1 MVGKQSGREIRPFE
15 TETGEELL
23 FLYPGMRKQDE
34 VFDYEHAQNRLQ
46 TWIYRLLGWLA
57 MFLGYNC
64 VSNLLDI
71 IGMYILRLPPM
82 KVGLVKLFCC
92 SGRYPSNPKSFG
104 LGSDIVTIFI
114 CIIHIFTIHWDW
126 MATLQTR
133 HWIRFAH
140 HVSISISLGSL

>member
-71 IGMYILRLPPM
+71 IGKYLLRLPPM
-82 KVGLVKLFCC
+82 NIF
-92 SGRYPSNPKSFG
+92 RKSQTFVQKFNFDKTRKT
-104 LGSDIVTIFI
+104 LIFSRVF
-114 CIIHIFTIHWDW
+114 HPTF
-126 MATLQTR
+126 
-133 HWIRFAH
+133 F
-140 HVSISISLGSL
+140 

>member
-71 IGMYILRLPPM
+71 IGMYLLRLPHM
-82 KVGLVKLFCC
+82 NIFRKVKLLSKNSILTKPQYFHE
-92 SGRYPSNPKSFG
+92 F
-104 LGSDIVTIFI
+104 FI
-114 CIIHIFTIHWDW
+114 QNFFDNFSREIK
-126 MATLQTR
+126 
-133 HWIRFAH
+133 
-140 HVSISISLGSL
+140 VVNS

>member
-71 IGMYILRLPPM
+71 IGMYLLRLPPM
-82 KVGLVKLFCC
+82 NIFRKVKFLSKNSILTKPQHF
-92 SGRYPSNPKSFG
+92 YEFFIKK
-104 LGSDIVTIFI
+104 IFDNFSREI
-114 CIIHIFTIHWDW
+114 K
-126 MATLQTR
+126 
-133 HWIRFAH
+133 
-140 HVSISISLGSL
+140 VVNS

>member
-71 IGMYILRLPPM
+71 IGMYLLRLPHM
-82 KVGLVKLFCC
+82 NIFRKVKLLSKNSILTKPQYFHE
-92 SGRYPSNPKSFG
+92 F
-104 LGSDIVTIFI
+104 
-114 CIIHIFTIHWDW
+114 FTQLFFDNFSREIK
-126 MATLQTR
+126 
-133 HWIRFAH
+133 
-140 HVSISISLGSL
+140 VVNS

>member
-71 IGMYILRLPPM
+71 IGMYLLRLPHM
-82 KVGLVKLFCC
+82 NIFRKVKLLSKNSILTKPQPF
-92 SGRYPSNPKSFG
+92 YEFFIKK
-104 LGSDIVTIFI
+104 IFDKFYCVI
-114 CIIHIFTIHWDW
+114 KVFN
-126 MATLQTR
+126 
-133 HWIRFAH
+133 
-140 HVSISISLGSL
+140 S

>member
-71 IGMYILRLPPM
+71 IGMYLLRLPPM
-82 KVGLVKLFCC
+82 NIFRKVKLLSKNSILTKPQTF
-92 SGRYPSNPKSFG
+92 SPKF
-104 LGSDIVTIFI
+104 F
-114 CIIHIFTIHWDW
+114 F
-126 MATLQTR
+126 
-133 HWIRFAH
+133 F
-140 HVSISISLGSL
+140 